1 MRRHFRWDKQ
11 YMYWGITAFCVI
23 ACAILFYMALNYIS
37 LLQNGINTLIKI
49 LSPFIWGLVIAYL
62 LNPLVSLLQRKAL
75 GPACAKIFSK
85 KASKGSGLARGLS
98 VVFAEIVMLALITGL
113 FFLIIPQL
121 YSSIETIV
129 TNSPAYIE
137 TTMTWVESIFNDYPE
152 VEKYVTQ
159 VVGDLNTDLMTWLQS
174 TVLPTLGSVLS
185 NVGTGVRYVVTAV
198 YNLVIGIIV
207 SLYILGDIEGFKAS
221 SKRLLYSVMSV
232 EAAKRF
238 LDAMRFTDRTFIG
251 FLTGKLLDSAIVGL
265 ICYIACALLDMP
277 YALLVSVMVGV
288 TNIIPFFGPLL
299 GAIPSSIIILMVNP
313 LKCLIFVIL
322 VVIIQQLDGN
332 FIGPKILG
340 SAIGINGFWV
350 MFSIILGAGLFSFWG
365 MLLGVPVFVVIYTFI
380 KEGVDKKL
388 RRSELPVAPEDYV
401 DLEYIDPITLQP
413 VRSEK
418 DEPED
423 GE

>member
-1 MRRHFRWDKQ
+1 MRRLFRWDKK

-23 ACAILFYMALNYIS
+23 ACAILFYMALNYIGMVKNA
-37 LLQNGINTLIKI
+37 LGTLIKI

-62 LNPLVSLLQRKAL
+62 LNPLVSLLQRKAF
-75 GPACAKIFSK
+75 GPVCAKIF
-85 KASKGSGLARGLS
+85 ARRATKGSGLARGLS
-98 VVFAEIVMLALITGL
+98 VVFAEIFMLALITGL

-129 TNSPAYIE
+129 INSPTYIE
-137 TTMTWVESIFNDYPE
+137 SLTTWATQLLTDYPE
-152 VEKYVTQ
+152 IRNYVTQ
-159 VVGDLNTDLMTWLQS
+159 TIGDLNTDIVTWLQS

-185 NVGTGVRYVVTAV
+185 NVGTGVRYVVVGV

-207 SLYILGDIEGFKAS
+207 SIYILGNIETFGAS
-221 SKRLLYSVMSV
+221 AKRLLYSVLNV
-232 EAAKRF
+232 ESAKRF
-238 LDAMRFTDRTFIG
+238 LDALRFTDRTFIG
-251 FLTGKLLDSAIVGL
+251 FLTGKLLDSAIIGL

-277 YALLVSVMVGV
+277 YALLVSVMIGI

-299 GAIPSSIIILMVNP
+299 GAIPSGIIILMVNP
-313 LKCLIFVIL
+313 LKCLIFIIF
-322 VVIIQQLDGN
+322 VVLLQQLDGN

-340 SAIGINGFWV
+340 SSVGINGFWV

-388 RRSELPVAPEDYV
+388 RRSELPTAPEDYI
-401 DLEYIDPITLQP
+401 DLEYIDPITLRP
-413 VRSEK
+413 VHSEK
-418 DEPED
+418 DD
-423 GE
+423 GEEE